1 MNLAIFITLA
11 VACLA
16 LAVLNGFYQDREKTS
31 GMVFCIV
38 TPLTFLVFS
47 VISGNLSSTY
57 NALYLTISLAVAFYV
72 ATEACTRPNNA
83 EMILKGILNIA
94 SVVLLVLGSVS
105 LSPFTIF
112 GLLGGF
118 LFGGGFGFVML
129 AAKKDFSA
137 TKKAICFV
145 EFLFSGA
152 ILGCSFSSMLASLHV
167 VSAALY
173 LAGAVLLFAK
183 YLLRTFFGQ
192 HQTIKVISRIVFGL
206 SMVAII
212 SSIFFY

>member
-1 MNLAIFITLA
+1 MNLAIYITLA
-11 VACLA
+11 VACFA
-16 LAVLNGFYQDREKTS
+16 LAVLNGFYQDRDKTS
-31 GMVFCIV
+31 GTIFCIV

-47 VISGNLSSTY
+47 IISGNLSSTY
-57 NALYLTISLAVAFYV
+57 NALYLTITLAVAFYV
-72 ATEACTRPNNA
+72 ATEACTKSNNA

-94 SVVLLVLGSVS
+94 SVVLLVLGSIS
-105 LSPFTIF
+105 LSPFTVF

-129 AAKKDFSA
+129 AAKNDFSA

-152 ILGCSFSSMLASLHV
+152 ILGCSFSSMLTSTHI

-173 LAGAVLLFAK
+173 LTGSVLLMIK

>member
-1 MNLAIFITLA
+1 MNLAIYGLLA
-11 VACLA
+11 AACFAFA
-16 LAVLNGFYQDREKTS
+16 LLNGFYQDRDKTS
-31 GMVFCIV
+31 GMFFCII

-57 NALYLTISLAVAFYV
+57 NALYLTITLAVAFYV
-72 ATEACTRPNNA
+72 ATEACTKQNNA
-83 EMILKGILNIA
+83 EKILKGILNIA
-94 SVVLLVLGSVS
+94 SVVLLVLGSIS
-105 LSPFTIF
+105 LAPFTVF

-129 AAKKDFSA
+129 AAKKDFSLS
-137 TKKAICFV
+137 KKIICFI

-152 ILGCSFSSMLASLHV
+152 IFGCSFSSMLTSTHI

-173 LAGAVLLFAK
+173 LTGAVLLMMK

-192 HQTIKVISRIVFGL
+192 HYVVKVISRIVFGL
-206 SMVAII
+206 SMIAII